1 MLTVHEIMV
10 RRAAHLRGIV
20 AEYER
25 RYDLAESVAE
35 LDRCDLACEVVED
48 ELAGLEEE
56 LEIIEAVVGR
66 ADLS

>member
-1 MLTVHEIMV
+1 MLTQHEIMV
-10 RRAAHLRGIV
+10 RASLRGIV
-20 AEYER
+20 AEYEA
-25 RYDLAESVAE
+25 RYYAALSDAE
-35 LDRCDLACEVVED
+35 LDRCDLACEVVDE